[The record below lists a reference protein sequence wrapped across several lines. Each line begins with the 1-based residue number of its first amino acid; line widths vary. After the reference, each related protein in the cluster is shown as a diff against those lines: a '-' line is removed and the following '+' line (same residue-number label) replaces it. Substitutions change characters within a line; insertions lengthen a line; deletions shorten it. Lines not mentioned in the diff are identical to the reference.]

1 MRKQISFVQS
11 SDKTIDYILLEHI
24 GITNSKTHFTVP
36 TDIKGTELDGFQSSL
51 GQPFYIDTLFF
62 GCEFPATQNII
73 LYGIGQVKYF
83 LGKKINGEFKCP
95 VTVIGGA
102 ESDLM
107 VDVQKSFY
115 EYIEDISTKTDLRL
129 QYNSWY
135 DYMKDIT
142 ADNIEKSFYEI
153 EKGLSSNGVPPLDA
167 YVVDDGWVDYKSGFL
182 EF

>member
-1 MRKQISFVQS
+1 
-11 SDKTIDYILLEHI
+11 
-24 GITNSKTHFTVP
+24 
-36 TDIKGTELDGFQSSL
+36 
-51 GQPFYIDTLFF
+51 
-62 GCEFPATQNII
+62 
-73 LYGIGQVKYF
+73 
-83 LGKKINGEFKCP
+83 
-95 VTVIGGA
+95 
-102 ESDLM
+102 M

-167 YVVDDGWVDYKSGFL
+167 YVVDDGWVDYKSGFWSFNKNSQISFMTQPSL
-182 EF
+182 HLKSALISAYGSALAADTAGLIYLRKDGKAWAWCIQCRSKRYLHRR

>member
-1 MRKQISFVQS
+1 MAR
-11 SDKTIDYILLEHI
+11 L
-24 GITNSKTHFTVP
+24 
-36 TDIKGTELDGFQSSL
+36 
-51 GQPFYIDTLFF
+51 
-62 GCEFPATQNII
+62 NI
-73 LYGIGQVKYF
+73 F
-83 LGKKINGEFKCP
+83 SAKKINGEFKCP

-153 EKGLSSNGVPPLDA
+153 ERDLHQTASRRLMHM
-167 YVVDDGWVDYKSGFL
+167 
-182 EF
+182 